1 VTKSVDESAAGTNLD
16 EESEVIELTDEVDP
30 SAAALSSTP
39 FDASGESDGDVME
52 DEFDALTRE
61 MPEFRVPDDA
71 GDEAPGAAILSVGRR
86 AAAATETAHAPAAR
100 PQDEQ
105 PGQSEPGDADWVESE
120 PAESDLGDTDPG
132 EPQDSA
138 DSESYARERAYGAET
153 LQLAA
158 VSREEMERHYFREV
172 LKEAVLLD
180 DHRFSPDVLI
190 CPPRL
195 LTTEWQDGG
204 PLKRAAL
211 AAAHLDAELR
221 ETAPTDFTP
230 DEVEP
235 DEVERDEVER
245 DEVQAPVDGFDEYG
259 EFNEDD
265 LPELDPDSVEID
277 LDELEAP
284 DSSEAKP
291 PPQPAGAR
299 AGAPPKLPASASPPP
314 ESELGGLVQ
323 EILDDSAAALQAAE
337 SDAPA
342 EQSRQK
348 KTRNRPRGPRETWFQ
363 KVFTDEYFRTLPSD
377 IHRQTRR
384 EVDFIEASLNL
395 QPDDLLL
402 DLACGF
408 GRHSIELARRGHG
421 VVGLD
426 LSMHMLQKALNE
438 GQRQELSIKFIHGDM
453 RDLQFDGVFSDCLLW
468 QTSFGFFDDQTN
480 FRVLRGIHR
489 ALRPDGELLIDV
501 VNRDHIASRMPHRLW
516 WEGVNCVFLEEVDLD
531 HRTSVLHTKRSF
543 IYEDGTPPLEQS
555 FYIRL
560 YSPHELRHLLHAA
573 GFSVLELSGELHHRG
588 QFLGAASTRVV
599 MRAKKRAPS
608 SGGAS

>member
-1 VTKSVDESAAGTNLD
+1 MTKSVEESAAGTKLD
-16 EESEVIELTDEVDP
+16 EESEVIELTDEVGPSGGDSNSTAPEP
-30 SAAALSSTP
+30 SAERDD
-39 FDASGESDGDVME
+39 DAME

-61 MPEFRVPDDA
+61 MPVFRVPDETVG

-86 AAAATETAHAPAAR
+86 AGAATEQGAALAPGEA
-100 PQDEQ
+100 
-105 PGQSEPGDADWVESE
+105 PGESA
-120 PAESDLGDTDPG
+120 PDDSALSDTDPG
-132 EPQDSA
+132 QPQPPDAQDA
-138 DSESYARERAYGAET
+138 DARERAYGAET
-153 LQLAA
+153 LQLEA
-158 VSREEMERHYFREV
+158 VSREEMERQYFRDV
-172 LKEAVLLD
+172 LKEAVPLD

-211 AAAHLDAELR
+211 AAARSDSELKELR
-221 ETAPTDFTP
+221 ETAPTARAP
-230 DEVEP
+230 DEVAAP
-235 DEVERDEVER
+235 EVEAADVEARD
-245 DEVQAPVDGFDEYG
+245 DLQAPVDAIDEFGGY
-259 EFNEDD
+259 NEDD

-284 DSSEAKP
+284 EAPEAKP
-291 PPQPAGAR
+291 PPQPTGSR
-299 AGAPPKLPASASPPP
+299 AGAPPKLPASALAPP

-323 EILDDSAAALQAAE
+323 EILDDSAAGAQAPE
-337 SDAPA
+337 SGAPT
-342 EQSRQK
+342 EPSRQK
-348 KTRNRPRGPRETWFQ
+348 KTRNRPRGPRDTWFQ
-363 KVFTDEYFRTLPSD
+363 KVFTDEYFRTLPGD

-408 GRHSIELARRGHG
+408 GRHSIELARRGHE

-501 VNRDHIASRMPHRLW
+501 VNRDHIAPRMPHRLW

-560 YSPHELRHLLHAA
+560 YSAHELRYLLHAA
-573 GFSVLELSGELHHRG
+573 GFSVLEISGELHHRG

-599 MRAKKRAPS
+599 MRARKRPAS
-608 SGGAS
+608 GGGAS